1 MVGRPFSAWTR
12 LSLCLAIAHWKKI
25 CMDRRGLPTW
35 GLKARGGGSGEQ
47 RPLIN
52 VSGRERGVGGPGQ
65 ANHPHPPTAKC
76 VSWMRIQGNCASPHS
91 VCSEANA
98 FLSYCLRRRL
108 VVGTPIISSLGERPR
123 CLESGCG
130 RTHSKGRKAAW

>member
-1 MVGRPFSAWTR
+1 MLGRPFSAWTR

-25 CMDRRGLPTW
+25 CMDWR
-35 GLKARGGGSGEQ
+35 GLKARGRGVGGQ

-52 VSGRERGVGGPGQ
+52 VSGRERGVGQPGQ

-76 VSWMRIQGNCASPHS
+76 VSWKRMQSNCASPHS

-98 FLSYCLRRRL
+98 FLSYCLRLRL

-123 CLESGCG
+123 CSESGCG
-130 RTHSKGRKAAW
+130 RPDSKGRKAAW